1 MDTISY
7 VLLSE
12 TFKTSKETKT
22 ANIILE
28 NILWGN
34 IMVFFAWNQKTGFFL
49 NKTRKPIFEFTFK
62 FHNFFP

>member
-12 TFKTSKETKT
+12 TFKTKETKT

-28 NILWGN
+28 NIL
-34 IMVFFAWNQKTGFFL
+34 
-49 NKTRKPIFEFTFK
+49 
-62 FHNFFP
+62 